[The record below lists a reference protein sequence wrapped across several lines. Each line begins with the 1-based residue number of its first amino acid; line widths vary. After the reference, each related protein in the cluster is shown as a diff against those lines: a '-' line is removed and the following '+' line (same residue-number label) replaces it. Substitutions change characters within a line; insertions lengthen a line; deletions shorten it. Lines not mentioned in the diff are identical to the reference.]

1 MTSMGR
7 WLSCVKRQPHGPG
20 NVAKR
25 VWIFDEVVAGAGHC
39 PQFNSRGTPIPLA
52 QKGQKGNR
60 LTGGVHAM
68 PLP

>member
-7 WLSCVKRQPHGPG
+7 WLSCVERQPHGPG

-39 PQFNSRGTPIPLA
+39 PQFLAGPQIPF
-52 QKGQKGNR
+52 
-60 LTGGVHAM
+60 TEV
-68 PLP
+68 